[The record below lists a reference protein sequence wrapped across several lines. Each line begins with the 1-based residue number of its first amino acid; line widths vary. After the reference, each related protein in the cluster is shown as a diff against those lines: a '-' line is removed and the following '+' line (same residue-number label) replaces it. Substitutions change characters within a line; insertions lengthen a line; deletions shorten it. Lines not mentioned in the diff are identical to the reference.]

1 MLASFVAVLV
11 ASFAVMR
18 LFSVL
23 RPDVVRLVGF
33 DTCAALLPG
42 ELAQQLV
49 LAGIAAAGVAVSA
62 PDALRLRA
70 GGGVL
75 DGKRGGKRGSLVGP
89 SARAL
94 VTGVLAIGLVGG
106 VLSVGLGVGVSG
118 EGSVRGLAFRPDGV
132 SAQIGA
138 VAQGL
143 PGSLVVC
150 MGFALLCLL
159 TGVYEEAF
167 LRVLGMSLFERAFRD
182 RGLSG
187 PGALLAASFTT
198 SVLFALLHAG
208 APAQDAGAAGW
219 VQAALRFVQTFSF
232 GMCLAALFARSG
244 RLAPC
249 ALAHAGF
256 NLLYLGASFTLE
268 PTYGSGAPS
277 ETVLLAVTATLL
289 AGVAVW
295 AWAHSAA
302 RRSAR

>member
-1 MLASFVAVLV
+1 MLASFLAVLI

-18 LFSVL
+18 LFSAL
-23 RPDVVRLVGF
+23 RPDVVWSAGF
-33 DTCAALLPG
+33 DACATLLPG
-42 ELAQQLV
+42 ELAQQFV
-49 LAGIAAAGVAVSA
+49 LAGVAVGGVAVSV
-62 PDALRLRA
+62 PGALRLRV
-70 GGGVL
+70 G
-75 DGKRGGKRGSLVGP
+75 DGMLGGKRGRSSGP

-94 VTGVLAIGLVGG
+94 IACVLAIGLIGG
-106 VLSVGLGVGVSG
+106 LLSAGLGVGVSG
-118 EGSVRGLAFRPDGV
+118 EGSVRGFAFHLDGI

-138 VAQGL
+138 VTRGL
-143 PGSLVVC
+143 PVSLAVC
-150 MGFALLCLL
+150 AGFALLCLL

-167 LRVLGMSLFERAFRD
+167 LRVLGTSLFERAFRD

-187 PGALLAASFTT
+187 PGALFAAAFTT
-198 SVLFALLHAG
+198 SALFALLHVSAPAAG
-208 APAQDAGAAGW
+208 AGGAGW
-219 VQAALRFVQTFSF
+219 MQAALRFVQTFSF
-232 GMCLAALFARSG
+232 GMCMAALFARAG

-289 AGVAVW
+289 AGMAIW
-295 AWAHSAA
+295 AWVHFAV

>member
-18 LFSVL
+18 LFSAL
-23 RPDVVRLVGF
+23 RPDVVRLAGV
-33 DTCAALLPG
+33 DACAALLPG

-49 LAGIAAAGVAVSA
+49 LAGIAAAGVAVSV

-70 GGGVL
+70 GEGVR
-75 DGKRGGKRGSLVGP
+75 DGKRGSLVGP

-94 VTGVLAIGLVGG
+94 VAGVAAIGLIGG
-106 VLSVGLGVGVSG
+106 LLSVGLGVGATG
-118 EGSVRGLAFRPDGV
+118 DGSVQGIAFCLDGV
-132 SAQIGA
+132 SAQIGV

-159 TGVYEEAF
+159 TGIYEEAF
-167 LRVLGMSLFERAFRD
+167 LRVLGTGLFERAFRD
-182 RGLSG
+182 RGFSG
-187 PGALLAASFTT
+187 PGALLAAAFTT

-208 APAQDAGAAGW
+208 APAQDAGTAGW

-232 GMCLAALFARSG
+232 GMCMAALFARSG

-249 ALAHAGF
+249 ALAHTGF

-289 AGVAVW
+289 AGVALW